1 MGRPARARPHSD
13 KRSPA
18 AGLIRT
24 SRPAFARP
32 LHGLFHGRDAA
43 AIYPSIQRTH
53 VAGVVLLV
61 ARRARRGRSESGERL
76 GERRGGEEAARP
88 VHQCAAATATNQ
100 SVRRY
105 GCRRRLPE
113 MQPLAA
119 GRWSM
124 VRFDVMRHAL
134 AARPS
139 PQSRRGRT
147 GAFSEHRLCLTD
159 IKTHAGFKKRYEDPC
174 P

>member
-139 PQSRRGRT
+139 PQSRAVEQVHSAST
-147 GAFSEHRLCLTD
+147 VCV
-159 IKTHAGFKKRYEDPC
+159 
-174 P
+174 